1 MYIHTDY
8 MYSGTLTGVIKTNKN
23 NPITNSDICYNRLDQ
38 MIKEYPIY
46 NPYVIEK
53 VKSYQA
59 LKR

>member
-1 MYIHTDY
+1 